1 MNIFINLP
9 VRDLQKSNRFFKELG
24 FEFNPHFSNEQA
36 TCMLINDK
44 AWVMLLTES
53 YFKTFIRKEISDT
66 SRTTEVLVAIDR
78 ESSAAVDNFVDK
90 ALRLGAAEARDVQ
103 DLGFMYSRAFND
115 PDGHTWEV
123 FWMDQSRIPDTN

>member
-9 VRDLQKSNRFFKELG
+9 VRDLQKSNLFFKELG